1 MTQAVPRSATQQL
14 SAISASRRGTL
25 YSRVA
30 DSSRRRGFETL
41 TRTVARSSVQA
52 VALLDALYAFYQEH
66 ERCGDLDSGLEGDRV
81 WMACSACGATMSR
94 GLEPAEESQ

>member
-1 MTQAVPRSATQQL
+1 
-14 SAISASRRGTL
+14 
-25 YSRVA
+25 
-30 DSSRRRGFETL
+30 
-41 TRTVARSSVQA
+41 

>member
-1 MTQAVPRSATQQL
+1 V
-14 SAISASRRGTL
+14 TL
-25 YSRVA
+25 LA
-30 DSSRRRGFETL
+30 D
-41 TRTVARSSVQA
+41 
-52 VALLDALYAFYQEH
+52 LDAFYQEH